1 MPLNNHLHNDTRVS
15 TTHHSHGGSRMKTAQ
30 KNVPFL
36 QVSHRQ
42 GAPTAPEPLR
52 SAVAIYSARTTY
64 LSLDTV

>member
-1 MPLNNHLHNDTRVS
+1 
-15 TTHHSHGGSRMKTAQ
+15 MKTAQ

-64 LSLDTV
+64 LSLDNGMRFITVMGNASFTV